1 MMRRKVLLLQIE
13 NDREISPETDE
24 EFFDALWRSLLLAL
38 KEDGFMNEAQLR
50 RAEEKIR
57 TQKFNNLNLP
67 GR

>member
-1 MMRRKVLLLQIE
+1 MMRRKVFLLQIE
-13 NDREISPETDE
+13 NDREISPETDA

-50 RAEEKIR
+50 RTEEKIR
-57 TQKFNNLNLP
+57 TQKFNNLNFP

>member
-24 EFFDALWRSLLLAL
+24 EFFDALWRSLLLSL

-57 TQKFNNLNLP
+57 TQKFNNLNFP

>member
-57 TQKFNNLNLP
+57 TQKGNNLNLP

>member
-1 MMRRKVLLLQIE
+1 MMRRKVHLLQIE

-57 TQKFNNLNLP
+57 TQKFNNLNFP

>member
-24 EFFDALWRSLLLAL
+24 EFFDVLWRSLLLAL

-57 TQKFNNLNLP
+57 TQKFNNLNFP

>member
-57 TQKFNNLNLP
+57 IQKFNNLNFP

>member
-24 EFFDALWRSLLLAL
+24 EFFDVLWRSLLLAL

>member
-24 EFFDALWRSLLLAL
+24 QFFDALWRSLLLAL

-57 TQKFNNLNLP
+57 TQKFNNLNFP

>member
-24 EFFDALWRSLLLAL
+24 EFFEVLWRSLLLAL
-38 KEDGFMNEAQLR
+38 KEDGFMNEVQLR

-57 TQKFNNLNLP
+57 TPKGNNLNFP

>member
-38 KEDGFMNEAQLR
+38 KEDGFINEAQLR

-57 TQKFNNLNLP
+57 TQKFNNLNFP

>member
-13 NDREISPETDE
+13 NDREISPETDA
-24 EFFDALWRSLLLAL
+24 EFFDALWRGLLLAL

-57 TQKFNNLNLP
+57 TQKFNNLNFP

>member
-13 NDREISPETDE
+13 NDREISPETDV

-38 KEDGFMNEAQLR
+38 KEDGFMNEVQLR

-57 TQKFNNLNLP
+57 TQKFNNLNFP

>member
-24 EFFDALWRSLLLAL
+24 KFFGALLRGLLLSL

-57 TQKFNNLNLP
+57 TQKGNNLNLP

>member
-24 EFFDALWRSLLLAL
+24 EFFDVLWRSLLLAL

-50 RAEEKIR
+50 RTEEKIR
-57 TQKFNNLNLP
+57 TQKGNNLNLP

>member
-13 NDREISPETDE
+13 NDREISPETDV

-38 KEDGFMNEAQLR
+38 KEDGFINEAQLR

-57 TQKFNNLNLP
+57 TQKFNNLNFP

>member
-13 NDREISPETDE
+13 NDREISPETDA

-38 KEDGFMNEAQLR
+38 KADGFMNEAQLR

-57 TQKFNNLNLP
+57 TQKFNNLNFP

>member
-57 TQKFNNLNLP
+57 TQKFNKLNFP

>member
-24 EFFDALWRSLLLAL
+24 EFFDVLWRSLLLAL
-38 KEDGFMNEAQLR
+38 KEDGFINEAQLR

-57 TQKFNNLNLP
+57 TQKFNNLNFP

>member
-57 TQKFNNLNLP
+57 TQKGNNLNHP

>member
-24 EFFDALWRSLLLAL
+24 EFFDVLWRSLLLAL

-50 RAEEKIR
+50 RTEEKIR
-57 TQKFNNLNLP
+57 TQKFNNLNFP

>member
-13 NDREISPETDE
+13 NDRKISPETDK

-38 KEDGFMNEAQLR
+38 KEDGFMNEVQLR

-57 TQKFNNLNLP
+57 TQKFNNLNFP

>member
-24 EFFDALWRSLLLAL
+24 EFFEVLWRSLLLAL

-57 TQKFNNLNLP
+57 TQKFNNLNFP

>member
-50 RAEEKIR
+50 RTEEKIR
-57 TQKFNNLNLP
+57 TQKFNNLNFP

>member
-1 MMRRKVLLLQIE
+1 MMRRKVLLLKIE

-24 EFFDALWRSLLLAL
+24 EFFDVLWRSLLLAL

-57 TQKFNNLNLP
+57 TQKFNNLNFP

>member
-13 NDREISPETDE
+13 NDREISPETDV

-50 RAEEKIR
+50 RTEEKIR

>member
-13 NDREISPETDE
+13 NDREISPETDV
-24 EFFDALWRSLLLAL
+24 EFFDALWRGLLLAL

>member
-38 KEDGFMNEAQLR
+38 KEDGFINEAQLR

-57 TQKFNNLNLP
+57 TQKGNNLNFS

>member
-13 NDREISPETDE
+13 KDREISPETDE

-57 TQKFNNLNLP
+57 TQKFNNLNFP

>member
-24 EFFDALWRSLLLAL
+24 EFFDALWRSLLLSL

-57 TQKFNNLNLP
+57 TQKGNNLNLP

>member
-1 MMRRKVLLLQIE
+1 MMRREVLLLQIE

-24 EFFDALWRSLLLAL
+24 EFFDVLWRSLLLAL
-38 KEDGFMNEAQLR
+38 KEDGFINEAQLR

-57 TQKFNNLNLP
+57 TQKFNNLNFP

>member
-13 NDREISPETDE
+13 NDREISPETDV

-50 RAEEKIR
+50 RTEEKIR
-57 TQKFNNLNLP
+57 TQKFNNLNFP

>member
-24 EFFDALWRSLLLAL
+24 EFFEVLWRSLLLAL

-57 TQKFNNLNLP
+57 KQKSNNLNFP

>member
-24 EFFDALWRSLLLAL
+24 EFFDVLWRSLLLAL

-57 TQKFNNLNLP
+57 KQKGNNLNFP

>member
-1 MMRRKVLLLQIE
+1 MMRREVLLLQIE
-13 NDREISPETDE
+13 NDREISPETDA

-57 TQKFNNLNLP
+57 TQKGNNLNFR

>member
-13 NDREISPETDE
+13 NDREIFPETDV

-57 TQKFNNLNLP
+57 TQKGNNLNLP

>member
-38 KEDGFMNEAQLR
+38 KEDGFMNEVQLR

-57 TQKFNNLNLP
+57 TQKFNNLNFP